1 MKITKKSVW
10 TFLAA
15 VGAALVTTLI
25 SNIQEQSQIES
36 TVKKVLE
43 EERKQIAEAA
53 VKEATV

>member
-53 VKEATV
+53 KEVTV

>member
-1 MKITKKSVW
+1 MKITKKSIL

-25 SNIQEQSQIES
+25 SNIQEQNTIES

-53 VKEATV
+53 KEVNV

>member
-1 MKITKKSVW
+1 MKITKKSVL

-15 VGAALVTTLI
+15 VGAALVTTLV
-25 SNIQEQSQIES
+25 SNIQENAQIES

-53 VKEATV
+53 KEVTV

>member
-1 MKITKKSVW
+1 MKFNKKTVW

-15 VGAALVTTLI
+15 VGAALVTTLV
-25 SNIQEQSQIES
+25 SNIQEQAQIES

-53 VKEATV
+53 KEVTV